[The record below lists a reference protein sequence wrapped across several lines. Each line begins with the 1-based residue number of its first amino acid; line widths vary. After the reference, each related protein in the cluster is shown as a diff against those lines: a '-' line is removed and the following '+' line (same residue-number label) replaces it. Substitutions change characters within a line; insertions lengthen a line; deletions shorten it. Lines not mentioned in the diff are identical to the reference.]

1 MDKPAND
8 FTIVPNEFIRDNR
21 LDASGLALLV
31 YLHHLPESWVI
42 VPSQL
47 AERFNCSRNKIVRIL
62 TKLNELGYVECH
74 QPRNSDGHFS
84 KRVWKVS
91 KIGVPVKRDAEEWT
105 LLSTNNLLKTK
116 DYQEDSTKTDWREAL
131 YAQKPECCSV
141 SAWKSWIDYKIQRNK
156 NRPISKRTV
165 TMSVNQLKSLH
176 AKGFDLDGVIEV
188 TINKNWQG
196 IGDETYKP
204 YERFKR
210 NLADDLLVI

>member
-8 FTIVPNEFIRDNR
+8 FTIVTNELMRDNR
-21 LDASGLALLV
+21 LDASGLGLLV
-31 YLHHLPESWVI
+31 YLHHLPDSWVI

-47 AERFNCSRNKIVRIL
+47 AGRFDCSRNKIVRIL

-74 QPRNSDGHFS
+74 QPRNCDGHFS

-91 KIGVPVKRDAEEWT
+91 KIGVPVKRDTEEWT

-116 DYQEDSTKTDWREAL
+116 DYKEDSAKTDWRDAV

-141 SAWKSWIDYKIQRNK
+141 SAWKAWIDYKIQRNK

-165 TMSVNQLKSLH
+165 TMSANQLKSLH

-204 YERFKR
+204 YERLKR